1 MGLNSIR
8 CIFSI
13 VTKHDN
19 NKQCLFDAIDIQ
31 GNTVISLHAST
42 HLVIA
47 WARIIYYYHDHE
59 P

>member
-47 WARIIYYYHDHE
+47 GARIIYYYHDHE

>member
-47 WARIIYYYHDHE
+47 
-59 P
+59 